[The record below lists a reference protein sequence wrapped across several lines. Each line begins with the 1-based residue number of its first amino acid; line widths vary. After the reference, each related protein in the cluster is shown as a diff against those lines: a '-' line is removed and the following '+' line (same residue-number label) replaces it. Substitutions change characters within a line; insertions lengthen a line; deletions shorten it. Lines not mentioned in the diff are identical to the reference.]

1 VPILN
6 SEITFS
12 LFPHHLP
19 AILLMSIFVI
29 DFNLRGGKS
38 DKKERDRVDIVV
50 ASIGGPNLSEA
61 VVLLPRKAGNTR
73 SCG

>member
-1 VPILN
+1 
-6 SEITFS
+6 
-12 LFPHHLP
+12 
-19 AILLMSIFVI
+19 MSIFVI